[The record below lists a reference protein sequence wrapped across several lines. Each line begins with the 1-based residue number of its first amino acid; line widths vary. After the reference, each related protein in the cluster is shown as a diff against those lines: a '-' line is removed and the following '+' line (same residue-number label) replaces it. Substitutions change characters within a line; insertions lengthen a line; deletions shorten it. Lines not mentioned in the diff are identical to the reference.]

1 MSRVRIS
8 VVIPAWNAEP
18 FIARTL
24 DGILAQTYP
33 VEEIIVSDDA
43 STDGTKAVV
52 QEYVSKH
59 GERVKYIWH
68 EHAGCGGSRNIAIR
82 HAQCE
87 WIALHDAD
95 DIWLPHRIAS
105 QVRVLQANP
114 QLKWCGANYDV
125 IWLNQDGGTA
135 RVSTQRWPAELEAH
149 LRADRPVDFFAT
161 GMDLSYY
168 PSAML
173 MHRSIF
179 DQLGLFD
186 ESLPLMEDRDMWWR
200 VALRY
205 PLIGYP
211 PEVCCHY
218 HKNVPGAMTDFN
230 VRGPGR
236 DVEATILLRH
246 LQTATE
252 IGGQVEEAYR
262 AFGKRL
268 MYDYLFRE
276 AGGQATIRPDL
287 VKGLRNGFGLTTK
300 ERLVLAAV
308 KALPRRLAYRVVNRY
323 RL

>member
-1 MSRVRIS
+1 MRDLRIS

-18 FIARTL
+18 YIGRTL

-43 STDGTKAVV
+43 STDGTKDVV
-52 QEYVSKH
+52 QEYASKH

-82 HAQCE
+82 HAQGE

-95 DIWLPHRIAS
+95 DAWFPHKIES
-105 QVRVLQANP
+105 QVRFLQHNP
-114 QLKWCGANYDV
+114 DLKWCSC
-125 IWLNQDGGTA
+125 NQHIEFEGHIDAMRLPPELQERLERLEPIPFFRSA
-135 RVSTQRWPAELEAH
+135 RH
-149 LRADRPVDFFAT
+149 LRVC
-161 GMDLSYY
+161 
-168 PSAML
+168 PSSWVF
-173 MHRSIF
+173 HRSVF
-179 DQLGLFD
+179 DALGLFD

-205 PLIGYP
+205 PLVGYCAEP
-211 PEVCCHY
+211 CAKYYRHL
-218 HKNVPGAMTDFN
+218 PGAMTDFS
-230 VRGPGR
+230 VRGAGR

-246 LQTATE
+246 LATARE
-252 IGGQVEEAYR
+252 IGGEVEQDFR
-262 AFGKRL
+262 TFGKRL
-268 MYDYLFRE
+268 AYDYLFRE

-287 VKGLRNGFGLTTK
+287 VEGLRDGFGLTAK
-300 ERLVLAAV
+300 ERFVLAAV